1 MLQILLDA
9 ALLGGITIT
18 ILGLL
23 LLGLR
28 WYFGDSI
35 LIKLMFWNSLLL
47 MTGGADVFLL
57 ERFGISPLTL
67 GIAAALGT
75 TITVAVIVVIYRQ
88 IVLPVRK
95 LAAASQEMSTGNVEI
110 ECDCHQR
117 DEIGSLTQ
125 SLNQVLDYQRSMS
138 AIAGQIAGGDLTT
151 AIQPR
156 SHKDALGN
164 TFVQLL
170 NNLRHFAQRLQTNA
184 VEVAQASKQLSQ
196 SATEAE
202 DATLQISQTVANI
215 ADGASQQAYTIEMA
229 RTSLTEHDSQLEH
242 IAAGAQQ
249 QSRAVA
255 ESAQMRD
262 EQRRAIDE
270 VRSAVVGSEEAVK
283 RTRLAADSGIQTVLE
298 TINGMH
304 AIARAVDQVNERMTE
319 MAERNRQIGV
329 IVATIDEI
337 SERTNLLALNAAI
350 EAARA
355 GDHGKGFAVVADE
368 VRKLAQRSA
377 RSTAEITSLIQ
388 SMQHSTVQT
397 ISAMDKNRTEVA
409 RGLELAGST
418 QSGFA
423 DIQQA
428 VAQVS
433 TSIHALTLSMG
444 LMENSS
450 QALQNV
456 LAQVAEV
463 TENNGLATQQL
474 AVGSRQILQM
484 FEELSAISEENSAA
498 ASQVAAS
505 TDEVNN
511 QVTQTGIS
519 AHGLDQLADRLQA
532 LAQQFRL
539 NQESAANRA
548 PRVKQPERVGQDSTV
563 QEQQLVLA

>member
-1 MLQILLDA
+1 MLQILFEA

-28 WYFGDSI
+28 RHFGDSI

-47 MTGGADVFLL
+47 MTGGAAVFLL

-88 IVLPVRK
+88 IVLPIRK
-95 LAAASQEMSTGNVEI
+95 LAAASHEMSTGNLEI
-110 ECDCHQR
+110 EFDCQQR

-125 SLNQVLDYQRSMS
+125 SLNEVLNYQRSMS
-138 AIAGQIAGGDLTT
+138 VIAGQIASGDLST
-151 AIQPR
+151 AIEPR
-156 SHKDALGN
+156 SNKDVLGN
-164 TFVQLL
+164 TFVQLVSS
-170 NNLRHFAQRLQTNA
+170 LRHFAHRLQANA
-184 VEVAQASKQLSQ
+184 VEVGQASKKLSQ
-196 SATEAE
+196 NAAEAE
-202 DATLQISQTVANI
+202 DATSQINQTIANI

-229 RTSLTEHDSQLEH
+229 RNSLTEHDSQLEH
-242 IAAGAQQ
+242 IAVGAQQ

-255 ESAQMRD
+255 QSAQMRD
-262 EQRRAIDE
+262 EQRRSIDE
-270 VRSAVVGSEEAVK
+270 VRTAVLGSEEAVQ
-283 RTRLAADSGIQTVLE
+283 RTRLAADSGIHTVQE
-298 TINGMH
+298 TINGMQ
-304 AIARAVDQVNERMTE
+304 AIARAVDQVNERMAE
-319 MAERNRQIGV
+319 MAERNRQISV
-329 IVATIDEI
+329 IVATIDDL

-355 GDHGKGFAVVADE
+355 GQHGKGFAVVADE
-368 VRKLAQRSA
+368 VRKLAERST

-388 SMQHSTVQT
+388 SMQHSTTQT
-397 ISAMDKNRTEVA
+397 IRAMDKNRAEVA

-418 QSGFA
+418 QSGFV
-423 DIQQA
+423 DIQKA

-433 TSIHALTLSMG
+433 ASIQGLTSSMAQ
-444 LMENSS
+444 MENSS

-463 TENNGLATQQL
+463 TESNGVATQRL
-474 AVGSRQILQM
+474 STGSRQILQM
-484 FEELSAISEENSAA
+484 FEELSAISEQNSAA

-511 QVTQTGIS
+511 QVTQTGVS
-519 AHGLDQLADRLQA
+519 AQGLDQLAGGLQA
-532 LAQQFRL
+532 LAQQFQL
-539 NQESAANRA
+539 NEA
-548 PRVKQPERVGQDSTV
+548 PSTRQAKMNPPKRIEQDSTV
-563 QEQQLVLA
+563 QERQLLLV

>member
-1 MLQILLDA
+1 MLQILLEA
-9 ALLGGITIT
+9 VLLGGITIT

-28 WYFGDSI
+28 WRFGDSI

-95 LAAASQEMSTGNVEI
+95 LAEASHEMSTGNLEI
-110 ECDCHQR
+110 EFACDQR

-125 SLNQVLDYQRSMS
+125 SLNQVLNYQRSMS
-138 AIAGQIAGGDLTT
+138 VIAGQIAGGDLST
-151 AIQPR
+151 AIEPR
-156 SHKDALGN
+156 SNKDVLGN
-164 TFVQLL
+164 TFVQLVSS
-170 NNLRHFAQRLQTNA
+170 LRHFAQCLQSNA
-184 VEVAQASKQLSQ
+184 VEVGQASKKLSQ
-196 SATEAE
+196 NAAEAE
-202 DATLQISQTVANI
+202 DATSQISQTIANI
-215 ADGASQQAYTIEMA
+215 ADGASQQAYTIELA
-229 RTSLTEHDSQLEH
+229 RNSLTEHDSQLEH

-262 EQRRAIDE
+262 EQRRSIDE
-270 VRSAVVGSEEAVK
+270 VRTAVLGSEEAVQ
-283 RTRLAADSGIQTVLE
+283 RTRLAADSGIHTVQE
-298 TINGMH
+298 TINGMQ
-304 AIARAVDQVNERMTE
+304 AIARAVDQVNERMAE
-319 MAERNRQIGV
+319 MAERNRQISV
-329 IVATIDEI
+329 IVATIDDL

-355 GDHGKGFAVVADE
+355 GEHGKGFAVVADE

-377 RSTAEITSLIQ
+377 HSTAEITSLIQ
-388 SMQHSTVQT
+388 SMQHSTAQT
-397 ISAMDKNRTEVA
+397 ISAMDKNRAEVA

-418 QSGFA
+418 QSGFV

-433 TSIHALTLSMG
+433 TSIQGLTSSMAQ
-444 LMENSS
+444 MENSS

-463 TENNGLATQQL
+463 TESNGVATQRL
-474 AVGSRQILQM
+474 STGSRQILQM
-484 FEELSAISEENSAA
+484 FEELSAISEQNSAA

-511 QVTQTGIS
+511 QVTQTGVS
-519 AHGLDQLADRLQA
+519 AQGLDQLAGGLQE
-532 LAQQFRL
+532 LVQQFRL
-539 NQESAANRA
+539 NQEIATNQA
-548 PRVKQPERVGQDSTV
+548 PRTKQPELIEQDSTAR
-563 QEQQLVLA
+563 EQQLVLA